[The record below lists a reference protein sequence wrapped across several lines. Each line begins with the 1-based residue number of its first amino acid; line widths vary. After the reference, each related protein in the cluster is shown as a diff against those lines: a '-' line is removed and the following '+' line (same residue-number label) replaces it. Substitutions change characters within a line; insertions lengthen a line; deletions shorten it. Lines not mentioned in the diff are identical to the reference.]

1 MATSLAAGQRQ
12 EFARPTSRDD
22 FQIAIVC
29 ALPLEYDAIS
39 LLIDQVWDVKGDQH
53 PFGRAPGDPN
63 TYRNGRISSFNVVL
77 VLLPNMGKVGAAG
90 ATASLRSSY
99 PNLSLVLVVGICGGM
114 PFTKEEKEEEILLG
128 DVIISNILIQYDFG
142 RQLSDRFLVKDSIED
157 SLGRPT
163 QHIRSMLRLLEVE
176 SIRDGVEDDAAQYL
190 QMLQR
195 KHDGHPKQ
203 RKLGKYKYPG
213 AHKDKL
219 FDCSYEHKH
228 HGPSSSSS
236 SSSDCSL
243 CAAQGSSTCERS
255 MGLSCD
261 DLHCDLSRLVH
272 RERLAAQMQIS
283 DQPAFFPLRVFVGRM
298 GSGDGVIRSAKHRQE
313 LAERGVIGVEMEGAG
328 VWDQLPC
335 IVIKGV
341 CDYADSH
348 KNKGWQDYAA
358 ATAVSV
364 AKAVLEH
371 CVTPMVTGRDPS
383 SYGSGSGHHAVIH
396 GTVSGSNVVMGG
408 VHSTGGGTNNV
419 RIGDNWGRAASWG
432 EI

>member
-1 MATSLAAGQRQ
+1 MVTSLTASQRQECQ

-77 VLLPNMGKVGAAG
+77 VLLPNMGKG
-90 ATASLRSSY
+90 
-99 PNLSLVLVVGICGGM
+99 N
-114 PFTKEEKEEEILLG
+114 EEEVLLG

-142 RQLSDRFLVKDSIED
+142 RQLSDRFLVRDSIED

-176 SIRDGVEDDAAQYL
+176 SIRDDVEDDAAQYL
-190 QMLQR
+190 QMLQK
-195 KHDGHPKQ
+195 KHNGNPKQ

-228 HGPSSSSS
+228 HGPSS
-236 SSSDCSL
+236 DCSL
-243 CAAQGSSTCERS
+243 CAQGSTCERS

-272 RERLAAQMQIS
+272 RERLAQMQIS
-283 DQPAFFPLRVFVGRM
+283 DQPIFPLRVFVGRM

-358 ATAVSV
+358 ATAASV

-371 CVTPMVTGRDPS
+371 CATPMVTGRDASP
-383 SYGSGSGHHAVIH
+383 YGSGSGHHAVVH
-396 GTVSGSNVVMGG
+396 GTVSGSNVVLGG
-408 VHSTGGGTNNV
+408 IHSTGGSTNNV
-419 RIGDNWGRAASWG
+419 RIGNNWGRAASWE

>member
-12 EFARPTSRDD
+12 EFARLTSRYD

-63 TYRNGRISSFNVVL
+63 TYRNGRISNFNVVL
-77 VLLPNMGKVGAAG
+77 VLLPNMGKVEAAG

-114 PFTKEEKEEEILLG
+114 PFTKEEKEEVLLG

-142 RQLSDRFLVKDSIED
+142 RQLADRFLVKGSIED

-163 QHIRSMLRLLEVE
+163 QQIRSMLRLLEVE
-176 SIRDGVEDDAAQYL
+176 SIRDEVEDDAAQYL

-203 RKLGKYKYPG
+203 RNLGKYKYPG

-228 HGPSSSSS
+228 HGPSSSS
-236 SSSDCSL
+236 DCSL

-255 MGLSCD
+255 MRLSCD

-272 RERLAAQMQIS
+272 RKRLVAAQMQIA
-283 DQPAFFPLRVFVGRM
+283 DQPFFPLRVFVGRM

-313 LAERGVIGVEMEGAG
+313 LAEKGVIGVEMEGAG

-335 IVIKGV
+335 IVIKG
-341 CDYADSH
+341 
-348 KNKGWQDYAA
+348 GWQDYAA
-358 ATAVSV
+358 ATAASV

-371 CVTPMVTGRDPS
+371 CATPMVTGRDPS

-396 GTVSGSNVVMGG
+396 GT
-408 VHSTGGGTNNV
+408 
-419 RIGDNWGRAASWG
+419 NW
-432 EI
+432 